1 MDVIISSTWHSA
13 NYPEV
18 QGEKHALQVDPFDYN
33 IIVLPSKQLYN
44 FVQGYSSGLYGQQ
57 TSRRRL
63 LSANLQIQRSALGIY
78 TLTSVFVPRTQI
90 VVQYGGRALNF
101 QNTGRGL

>member
-18 QGEKHALQVDPFDYN
+18 QDEKHALQVDPFDYN
-33 IIVLPSKQLYN
+33 ITVLPSKRL
-44 FVQGYSSGLYGQQ
+44 YSSGLFGQQ

-63 LSANLQIQRSALGIY
+63 LSANLQIQKSALGIY
-78 TLTSVFVPRTQI
+78 TLTSVFVPRTQV